1 MSDADAKCRCE
12 RCTCTDPADLTVGGM
27 PLCGCCAADCPD
39 VHGEAANERREQFWR
54 KQLMAEQHAEEH
66 EIAHIVRDRQHEQAR
81 PLSELATE
89 LGLILD
95 DRGEAEEDYDGAHL
109 GPSRRGAPG
118 THPSTPGIWRYV
130 VSRTSNSPELDGEA
144 FEIRELYPAEN
155 GPEFSYTTDPVAP
168 AGATI
173 KELREEL
180 LHMLAALD
188 HPILDLT
195 ADPPHLHP

>member
-1 MSDADAKCRCE
+1 MSDADAKCGCE
-12 RCTCTDPADLTVGGM
+12 RCTCTEPADLTLGGM

-39 VHGEAANERREQFWR
+39 AHGEAANERREQ
-54 KQLMAEQHAEEH
+54 LIAEQRAEEH
-66 EIAHIVRDRQHEQAR
+66 EIAHIVRERQHEQAR
-81 PLSELATE
+81 PLSELATK
-89 LGLILD
+89 LGFILD
-95 DRGEAEEDYDGAHL
+95 DQGETEEDYDGEHL

-118 THPSTPGIWRYV
+118 TTPNAPGIWRYV
-130 VSRTSNSPELDGEA
+130 VSRTSNSSELDGEA
-144 FEIRELYPAEN
+144 FEIREFYPAED
-155 GPEFSYTTDPVAP
+155 GPEFRYTTDPVAP

-195 ADPPHLHP
+195 SDPPHLHP